1 MADALRV
8 LIADEDLDSRV
19 AARKA
24 VQRAELGLAGES
36 GFGTEAVSLALEAR
50 PDAIL
55 VSVEEPAGRPLQTA
69 EALANALPDTP
80 ILIYSSLADAE
91 AVRRGMVFGARDYIV
106 KPLQAA
112 RLREA
117 VMTAL
122 LQEERR
128 QMRRAG
134 QVATGGRGTVITVTG
149 AKGGIG
155 KTVVSVNL
163 AVALRQQT
171 GRSVVLVDADTQFG
185 DVATMLDL
193 APVVT
198 VADLLRAVD
207 TADRGSV
214 RDFLTTHPVGVDAV
228 AGPRDSEEWRNFDAA
243 ALARAIDLLAQVF
256 EFVVIDTSG
265 SFDEPVRACIS
276 ASTLALIVTTGDVSS
291 VRDTAAAFRRL
302 VTWGID
308 ADRARMVFNR
318 GARAPGVGPAELK
331 QATGHPVFWELPY
344 DRGVPLSIQT
354 GRPAVL
360 GASRSPFS
368 TSVTAMAR
376 RIAGAGEARPEPVA
390 AGAAWKR
397 AFRRRGESH
406 DPALAPARQA
416 GDTR

>member
-24 VQRAELGLAGES
+24 VQRANLGLAGES

-55 VSVEEPAGRPLQTA
+55 VSVEEPASRPLQTA

-80 ILIYSSLADAE
+80 ILIYSSLADVE
-91 AVRRGMVFGARDYIV
+91 AVRRGMVFGARDYLV

-112 RLREA
+112 RLRDA

-134 QVATGGRGTVITVTG
+134 QVAVGGRGTVITVTG

-163 AVALRQQT
+163 AVALRQET

-193 APVVT
+193 SPVVT
-198 VADLLRAVD
+198 VADLLRSVD
-207 TADRGSV
+207 TADRSTV
-214 RDFLTTHPVGVDAV
+214 RDFVTTHPVGVDVA
-228 AGPRDSEEWRNFDAA
+228 AGPHDSEEWTSFDGV
-243 ALARAIDLLAQVF
+243 ALTGAIDLLAQVF
-256 EFVVIDTSG
+256 EFVVVDTSG
-265 SFDEPVRACIS
+265 SFDAPVRACIE

-308 ADRARMVFNR
+308 GDRTRMVFNR
-318 GARAPGVGPAELK
+318 GARSPGIGSAELK
-331 QATGHPVFWELPY
+331 QATGHPVFWEFPY

-354 GRPAVL
+354 GQPLMLRPN
-360 GASRSPFS
+360 RTPFAQS
-368 TSVTAMAR
+368 MAAMAR
-376 RIAGAGEARPEPVA
+376 RIAGAGDSRPEPEA
-390 AGAAWKR
+390 RSASW
-397 AFRRRGESH
+397 RRVFHKRGESH
-406 DPALAPARQA
+406 DPALAPARQV
-416 GDTR
+416 GDIQ